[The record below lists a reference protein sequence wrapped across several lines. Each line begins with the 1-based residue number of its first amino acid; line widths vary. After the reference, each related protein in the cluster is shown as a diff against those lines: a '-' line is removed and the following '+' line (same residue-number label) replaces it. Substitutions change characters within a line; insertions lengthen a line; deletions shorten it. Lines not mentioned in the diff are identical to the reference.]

1 MNIYPVLRSKM
12 GTWDYYVVKMSASE
26 VHEDRTLDTAIQRI
40 LNTGRVKK
48 EIVEYLKR

>member
-1 MNIYPVLRSKM
+1 
-12 GTWDYYVVKMSASE
+12 MSVSELSQNVMYASE